1 MTPSG
6 GTETW
11 QRLLVS
17 QGQLTHRAFPLNV
30 SLQVP
35 FQNFFHTS
43 YKQSFYPQRVS
54 ICYHLNLFFFCS
66 RIFVN
71 HWPSICCTEAPKESL
86 SIAKDQ
92 DFSFNKITRWEA
104 SSSWNSCC
112 SVPKLCRTHVFYID
126 ISQLKLVATEAPSLI
141 NFWLCCAKLLQS
153 CLTLW
158 TLQTVALQAPLSM
171 GFSRQEYWSGLPC
184 SSPEIFPTQ
193 ESNLSL
199 SHCRQILNCLSHK
212 GSPMNFCKQ
221 EQNYMTGKNN
231 K

>member
-1 MTPSG
+1 MFLSKFPSR
-6 GTETW
+6 TVFTLPI
-11 QRLLVS
+11 RK
-17 QGQLTHRAFPLNV
+17 AFIPKGY
-30 SLQVP
+30 P
-35 FQNFFHTS
+35 FAIIAIIIFS
-43 YKQSFYPQRVS
+43 
-54 ICYHLNLFFFCS
+54 CS

-71 HWPSICCTEAPKESL
+71 HWPSIRCTEAPKENP

-92 DFSFNKITRWEA
+92 DFSFNKTTRWEA

-112 SVPKLCRTHVFYID
+112 SVPKSCQTHVFYID
-126 ISQLKLVATEAPSLI
+126 ISQLKLIATEAPSLM
-141 NFWLCCAKLLQS
+141 NFWVCCAKLLQS

-171 GFSRQEYWSGLPC
+171 GFSRREYWSGLPFP
-184 SSPEIFPTQ
+184 SPGIFPTQ

-199 SHCRQILNCLSHK
+199 SHCRQILYCLSHK

-221 EQNYMTGKNN
+221 EQNYMTRKNN